1 MMLLLASIVFIGVG
15 VAVLAFAIVL
25 VTCMLLNE
33 EP

>member
-1 MMLLLASIVFIGVG
+1 MMLLLASIVFIGVS
-15 VAVLAFAIVL
+15 VSVLAFAIVL